1 MKYYLAIDI
10 GASSGRHILGSIEN
24 GRIVLKEIYRFENA
38 MREENGVLVWDLES
52 LTREVIAG
60 IAVCRQLGKLPE
72 TVAID
77 TWGVDYVLLGADGE
91 PLLPAV
97 AYRDSRTAPAVEAV
111 NQRIPLDQLY
121 AKTGIWPQPF
131 NTIYQLWCD
140 RESGKLAKAKAVLLM
155 PAYLSYALTGVCMND
170 YTDAT
175 TTGLINAETKTWDPS
190 LLHALGLDPALFA
203 PPALPGTV
211 VGRFTPAVQEAV
223 GFDATVL
230 CAPAHDTAAAV
241 AACPIDEESVYISSG
256 TWSLIGTENSTPTL
270 SKEARLAGFTNEGGV
285 EYHYRFLKNIMGM
298 WLFQNIRKNLNK
310 QYTYDEMMEMAQI
323 SSYTGTFDCNDP
335 SLLAPDYMIEAIRTL
350 LGDPHLSLCDLLNSV
365 YHSLAHSYDRAIR
378 EIETLSNKKVKRILI
393 VGGGSKDHYLNELT
407 AAVTGKQVYT
417 GLPEATALGNLL
429 SQIMQDTGRSLAEGR
444 ALIKDSFNIRCEAT
458 PEWSAGSSFK
468 RKRSSIFPVQKNV

>member
-10 GASSGRHILGSIEN
+10 GASSGRHILGSVEN
-24 GRIVLKEIYRFENA
+24 GRIVLEEIYRFENA
-38 MREENGVLVWDLES
+38 MREENGTLIWDLDS

-60 IAVCRQLGKLPE
+60 IAVCKQLGKLPA

-77 TWGVDYVLLGADGE
+77 TWGVDYVLLGEDGN

-111 NQRIPLDQLY
+111 NQRIPLQELY

-140 RESGKLAKAKAVLLM
+140 RESGKLAKAKTVLLM

-175 TTGLINAETKTWDPS
+175 TSGLINAETKTWDAS
-190 LLHALGLDPALFA
+190 LLAALGLDPALFA

-211 VGRFTPAVQEAV
+211 VGPFTPAVREAV

-241 AACPIDEESVYISSG
+241 AACPIDEESIYISSG
-256 TWSLIGTENSTPTL
+256 TWSLIGTENRTPTL
-270 SKEARLAGFTNEGGV
+270 TEAARLAGFTNEGGV

-310 QYTYDEMMEMAQI
+310 QYTYDEMMAMAQA
-323 SSYTGTFDCNDP
+323 SSYTQTFDCNDP
-335 SLLAPDYMIEAIRTL
+335 SLLAPENMIAAIRAL
-350 LGDPHLSLCDLLNSV
+350 LGAPELPLGDVLSSV
-365 YHSLAHSYDRAIR
+365 YHSLAHSYDTAIR
-378 EIETLSNKKVKRILI
+378 EIETLSQKTVSRILI
-393 VGGGSKDHYLNELT
+393 VGGGSKDRYLNALT
-407 AAVTGKQVYT
+407 ASVTGKPVYT
-417 GLPEATALGNLL
+417 GLSEATALGNLL

-444 ALIKDSFNIRCEAT
+444 ALIAESFRIRCEAT
-458 PEWSAGSSFK
+458 PES
-468 RKRSSIFPVQKNV
+468 